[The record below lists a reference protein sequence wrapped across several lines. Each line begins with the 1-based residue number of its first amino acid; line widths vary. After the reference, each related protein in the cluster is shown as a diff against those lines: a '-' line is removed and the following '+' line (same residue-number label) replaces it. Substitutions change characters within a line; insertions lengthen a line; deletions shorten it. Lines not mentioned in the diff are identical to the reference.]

1 MRINDFILKN
11 NVEAENQTKEKFK
24 LYEVENSVKR
34 VLFLGNSI
42 TLHENAPHIGWNR
55 NCGMAASCEENDY
68 VHIILR
74 YLREKYGKVS
84 YCIVN
89 VAEWEKNYWEKEQI
103 EQWKSAKDFHA
114 DIVIFRLGENI
125 RKDCFEEYP
134 LIGYLR
140 EFVQYFITNATKVV
154 ITDTF
159 WEHGYICDNLKLV
172 AEEISADFALISD
185 LGDEDENKAK
195 GLFEHAGV
203 AGHPGDLG
211 MARIAERIIQ
221 KI

>member
-1 MRINDFILKN
+1 MIK
-11 NVEAENQTKEKFK
+11 KFK
-24 LYEVENSVKR
+24 
-34 VLFLGNSI
+34 FL
-42 TLHENAPHIGWNR
+42 
-55 NCGMAASCEENDY
+55 
-68 VHIILR
+68 
-74 YLREKYGKVS
+74 
-84 YCIVN
+84 
-89 VAEWEKNYWEKEQI
+89 
-103 EQWKSAKDFHA
+103 
-114 DIVIFRLGENI
+114 NI
-125 RKDCFEEYP
+125 KG
-134 LIGYLR
+134 I
-140 EFVQYFITNATKVV
+140 FVQYFIKNATKVV

>member
-74 YLREKYGKVS
+74 YLREKYGEVS

-89 VAEWEKNYWEKEQI
+89 VGAWEKNYWEKEQI